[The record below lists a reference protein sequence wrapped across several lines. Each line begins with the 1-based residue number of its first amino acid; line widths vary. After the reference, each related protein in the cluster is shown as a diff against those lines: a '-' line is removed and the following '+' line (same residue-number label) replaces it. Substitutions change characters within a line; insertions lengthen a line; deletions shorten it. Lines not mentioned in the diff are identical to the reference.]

1 MLGSCGTAEG
11 LIVAALLPVSAWQD
25 LFAYQFVPSLL
36 AFNSRQL
43 LTTPPAA
50 SAAASDSSPSSF
62 SLLSPAAV
70 QPVVRKAAV
79 STRLRFLY
87 FAGLEGTGHH
97 ALQHLLSSM
106 RHYSETGIRFER
118 MTVDEKLSVSVWE
131 VASSSS
137 LEQWQTASTR
147 LRRLVQGWLASHG
160 AESADG
166 GDLLLVINTLH
177 SGSGFMQSWPNSIAE
192 DRADLHPCLT
202 ALASLFESLQADLRI
217 VTLSRAAGSLQSS
230 TALHRSFGR
239 GLVGRANAFYFQSR
253 VLRVNLA
260 ALDADLEALDPAFVL
275 DLALERMQREP
286 IPAMQALGRH
296 VGLVLQG
303 EALQQAGLQLR
314 ELLGS
319 RPDDAWLSE
328 MTPGEAQLTDDM
340 LAIAAYLPHSA
351 PFRFSAG
358 PVGGGEERPRRRCWS
373 RALRLRQHPS
383 SVSVVSLQGGGAEYL
398 RLLVED
404 GTGVMSSRHRFDS
417 TLRPST
423 AAHLAR
429 FATANLTAFHAAGD
443 GLRGGGSCRLLP
455 LPAARCGAAPQ
466 PAGRGSV
473 CRLQPRAAGADHAG
487 EGDEELPPAR
497 HRCQVDGAGHAAA
510 TAAHL
515 ADAGDSGRRV
525 PAVVG
530 AVEAERAWR
539 TKSGSGRRRGAA
551 AAGGADR
558 RLDQRGLA
566 AVSAAVCAAA
576 GRRRCGAGLS
586 CLRLLLALA
595 VAASAVAFSLGSCA
609 RRQWLPPSP

>member
-1 MLGSCGTAEG
+1 M
-11 LIVAALLPVSAWQD
+11 
-25 LFAYQFVPSLL
+25 
-36 AFNSRQL
+36 
-43 LTTPPAA
+43 
-50 SAAASDSSPSSF
+50 
-62 SLLSPAAV
+62 

-202 ALASLFESLQADLRI
+202 ALAILFESLQADLRV

-286 IPAMQALGRH
+286 VPAMQALGRH

-404 GTGVMSSRHRFDS
+404 GTGVMTSRHRFDS

-429 FATANLTAFHAAGD
+429 FAAANLTAFTLLETGLEEAAAAD
-443 GLRGGGSCRLLP
+443 FSLSP
-455 LPAARCGAAPQ
+455 LPAVVLHRNPLDVALSAAFSL
-466 PAGRGSV
+466 A
-473 CRLQPRAAGADHAG
+473 LQEPIMRG

-510 TAAHL
+510 AATHL

-539 TKSGSGRRRGAA
+539 TKPGSGRRRGAA

-576 GRRRCGAGLS
+576 GRRRCGAGLPR
-586 CLRLLLALA
+586 LRLLLALA
-595 VAASAVAFSLGSCA
+595 VAAFAVASSLGSCA
-609 RRQWLPPSP
+609 RRQWLPPSPERQRGCHSVRAAASGEHPALPPPSCPSPCTLCWTAAHSLPSDCEWTTRPPPSWGRPGRSTAARCSGW